1 MKFQGNGN
9 SGFIK
14 PKGDKMMKKFLLAVL
29 ITILLVIFTVGC
41 VEEPETE
48 TVESTTSEPTVDKEA
63 ELQKAI
69 DRGKE
74 LFNDPTL
81 GTTGDTCN
89 SCHLNGGKSP
99 NTEKNIGTFNNLNT
113 VYPKY
118 FQMTSKVMTLDQV
131 NNFCVVTPLEGTPFK
146 WDDQKLTDLTAY
158 VASVESGVKEVP
170 MTESEMEKYQESVN
184 RGKALFNDPNLGSTG
199 DSCSTC
205 HLESGTKTNPEKM
218 MGFTMKAFD
227 DIGKDYPKYWPMA
240 NKVMTLDQVINFCII
255 TPLEGEALD
264 LDDQRLADLGAYITS
279 VKSNEKTTKDTQ
291 SPSVTKNPDL
301 VDASVLTVGKTIYN
315 TNCRGCH
322 GSDGKGGLPNQP
334 DFTDDSYWKG
344 KNDEDLFDIVSEGKK
359 GSSMPSFKDTL
370 NEDEIRNVLAY
381 GKSLSN

>member
-1 MKFQGNGN
+1 MKYKYPSLKSIFNSIIFLNEIFWFSRKPLPLNLMKFQGNGN

-48 TVESTTSEPTVDKEA
+48 TVEPTTSEPTVNKEA

-118 FQMTSKVMTLDQV
+118 FQMTSKVMSLDQV
-131 NNFCVVTPLEGTPFK
+131 NNFLL
-146 WDDQKLTDLTAY
+146 KLI
-158 VASVESGVKEVP
+158 SS
-170 MTESEMEKYQESVN
+170 
-184 RGKALFNDPNLGSTG
+184 
-199 DSCSTC
+199 
-205 HLESGTKTNPEKM
+205 
-218 MGFTMKAFD
+218 
-227 DIGKDYPKYWPMA
+227 
-240 NKVMTLDQVINFCII
+240 
-255 TPLEGEALD
+255 
-264 LDDQRLADLGAYITS
+264 
-279 VKSNEKTTKDTQ
+279 Q
-291 SPSVTKNPDL
+291 S
-301 VDASVLTVGKTIYN
+301 
-315 TNCRGCH
+315 
-322 GSDGKGGLPNQP
+322 
-334 DFTDDSYWKG
+334 
-344 KNDEDLFDIVSEGKK
+344 
-359 GSSMPSFKDTL
+359 SS
-370 NEDEIRNVLAY
+370 
-381 GKSLSN
+381 